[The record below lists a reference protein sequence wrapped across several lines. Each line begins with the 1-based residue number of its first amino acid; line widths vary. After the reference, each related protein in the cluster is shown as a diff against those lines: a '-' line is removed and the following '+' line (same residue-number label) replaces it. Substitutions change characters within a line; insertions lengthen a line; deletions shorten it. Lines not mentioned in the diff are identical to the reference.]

1 MGNLRVNLGANFA
14 AACPQT
20 FATAYMTS
28 QHREIVVIEDDSTLR
43 EALRYNL
50 VSEGYDVVTAK
61 DGIDGLELARDGSPD
76 LVLLDLMLPGMSGL
90 DVCRSL
96 RQGGSVVPILML
108 TARDTELDRV
118 VGLEVGADDYITKP
132 FSMRELLA
140 RVASTLRRIEMD
152 RSVATQQD
160 EPEIMEFD
168 GLTIDV
174 GKRQVTVDGEQVE
187 LRHREFDLL
196 VYLAS
201 HPGRPYTRDALLSDV
216 WGYDYLGDSRT
227 VDVHIRW
234 LRMKIER
241 EPSHPKRLVTSRGV
255 GYKFEP

>member
-1 MGNLRVNLGANFA
+1 
-14 AACPQT
+14 
-20 FATAYMTS
+20 MTT
-28 QHREIVVIEDDSTLR
+28 QNRKIAVIEDDSTLR

-50 VSEGYDVVTAK
+50 VAEGYEVETAE
-61 DGIDGLELARDGSPD
+61 DGSAGLEIARDNHPD
-76 LVLLDLMLPGMSGL
+76 LVVLDLMLPGMSGL

-140 RVASTLRRIEMD
+140 RIASMLRRIEMD
-152 RSVATQQD
+152 RSVSNSDD
-160 EPEIMEFD
+160 ELEIMEFD

-174 GKRQVTVDGEQVE
+174 GKRHVTVDGEPVE

-196 VYLAS
+196 AYLAAR
-201 HPGRPYTRDALLSDV
+201 PGRPFTRDALLSDV

-234 LRMKIER
+234 LRMKIEK
-241 EPSHPKRLVTSRGV
+241 EPSHPTRLVTSRGV
-255 GYKFEP
+255 GYRFEP

>member
-1 MGNLRVNLGANFA
+1 
-14 AACPQT
+14 
-20 FATAYMTS
+20 
-28 QHREIVVIEDDSTLR
+28 
-43 EALRYNL
+43 
-50 VSEGYDVVTAK
+50 
-61 DGIDGLELARDGSPD
+61 
-76 LVLLDLMLPGMSGL
+76 MSGL

-140 RVASTLRRIEMD
+140 RVASMLRRIEMD
-152 RSVATQQD
+152 RSVASQQD

-241 EPSHPKRLVTSRGV
+241 EPSNPKRLVTSRGV

>member
-1 MGNLRVNLGANFA
+1 
-14 AACPQT
+14 
-20 FATAYMTS
+20 MTS
-28 QHREIVVIEDDSTLR
+28 QNRKVAVIEDDPTLR

-50 VSEGYDVVTAK
+50 VGEGYEVETAE
-61 DGIDGLELARDGSPD
+61 DGIIGLEAARDHNPD
-76 LVLLDLMLPGMSGL
+76 LVILDLMLPGMSGL

-96 RQGGSVVPILML
+96 RQAGSVVPILML

-140 RVASTLRRIEMD
+140 RIASMLRRIDMD
-152 RSVATQQD
+152 RSASSTSGD
-160 EPEIMEFD
+160 EPEVLEFE
-168 GLTIDV
+168 GLTIDI
-174 GKRQVTVDGEQVE
+174 GKRQVTVDGESVE

-196 VYLAS
+196 AYLAS
-201 HPGRPYTRDALLSDV
+201 RPGRPFTRDALLSDV

-234 LRMKIER
+234 LRMKIEK
-241 EPSHPKRLVTSRGV
+241 EPSHPTRLVTSRGV
-255 GYKFEP
+255 GYRFEP

>member
-1 MGNLRVNLGANFA
+1 
-14 AACPQT
+14 
-20 FATAYMTS
+20 MTS
-28 QHREIVVIEDDSTLR
+28 PKRRIVIIEDDPSLR

-50 VSEGYDVVTAK
+50 ASEGYDVATAE
-61 DGIDGLELARDGSPD
+61 DGAVGLELARDTAVD
-76 LVLLDLMLPGMSGL
+76 LVILDLMLPGMSGL
-90 DVCRSL
+90 DICRAL
-96 RQGGSVVPILML
+96 RQGGSVVPIIML

-140 RVASTLRRIEMD
+140 RVASILRRVEMD
-152 RSVATQQD
+152 HAEAVHQD
-160 EPEIMEFD
+160 DDEVLEFD
-168 GLTIDV
+168 GLTIDI
-174 GKRQVTVDGEQVE
+174 GRRQVSVDGEQVE

-196 VYLAS
+196 AYLAS
-201 HPGRPYTRDALLSDV
+201 HPGRPFTRDALLTDV

-241 EPSHPKRLVTSRGV
+241 EPSHPTRLVTTRGV
-255 GYKFEP
+255 GYRFEP

>member
-1 MGNLRVNLGANFA
+1 MIDN
-14 AACPQT
+14 PKP
-20 FATAYMTS
+20 MTTPN
-28 QHREIVVIEDDSTLR
+28 RRIVVIEDDPTLR

-50 VSEGYDVVTAK
+50 VSEGYEIETAEE
-61 DGIDGLELARDGSPD
+61 GIAGLEIARDSGVE

-152 RSVATQQD
+152 RSAAAHLD
-160 EPEIMEFD
+160 EQEILEFD
-168 GLTIDV
+168 SLTIDI
-174 GKRQVTVDGEQVE
+174 GKRQVSVDGEQVE
-187 LRHREFDLL
+187 LRLREFDLL
-196 VYLAS
+196 AYLAS
-201 HPGRPYTRDALLSDV
+201 RPGRPFTRDTLLSDV
-216 WGYDYLGDSRT
+216 WGYDYLGNSRT

-241 EPSHPKRLVTSRGV
+241 EPSHPTRLVTSRGV
-255 GYKFEP
+255 GYRFEP

>member
-1 MGNLRVNLGANFA
+1 M
-14 AACPQT
+14 
-20 FATAYMTS
+20 TA
-28 QHREIVVIEDDSTLR
+28 QHRKIVVIEDDPTLR

-50 VSEGYDVVTAK
+50 VSEGYEVETAE
-61 DGIDGLELARDGSPD
+61 DGIRGLEVASGAEPD
-76 LVLLDLMLPGMSGL
+76 LVVLDLMLPGIGGL

-152 RSVATQQD
+152 RSAASHRD
-160 EPEIMEFD
+160 EPEVLEFD
-168 GLTIDV
+168 GLTIDIS
-174 GKRQVTVDGEQVE
+174 KRRVSVDGEQVE

-196 VYLAS
+196 AYLAS
-201 HPGRPYTRDALLSDV
+201 HPGRPFTRDALLSDV

-234 LRMKIER
+234 LRMKIEK
-241 EPSHPKRLVTSRGV
+241 EPSHPTRLVTSRGV
-255 GYKFEP
+255 GYRFEP

>member
-1 MGNLRVNLGANFA
+1 MAMIDN
-14 AACPQT
+14 PKP
-20 FATAYMTS
+20 MTTPN
-28 QHREIVVIEDDSTLR
+28 RRIVVIEDDPTLR

-50 VSEGYDVVTAK
+50 VSEGYEIETAEE
-61 DGIDGLELARDGSPD
+61 GIAGLEIARDSGVE

-152 RSVATQQD
+152 RSAAAHLD
-160 EPEIMEFD
+160 EQEILEFD
-168 GLTIDV
+168 SLTIDI
-174 GKRQVTVDGEQVE
+174 GKRQVSVDGEQVE
-187 LRHREFDLL
+187 LRLREFDLL
-196 VYLAS
+196 AYLAS
-201 HPGRPYTRDALLSDV
+201 RPGRPFTRDTLLSDV
-216 WGYDYLGDSRT
+216 WGYDYLGNSRT

-241 EPSHPKRLVTSRGV
+241 EPSHPTRLVTSRGV
-255 GYKFEP
+255 GYRFEP

>member
-1 MGNLRVNLGANFA
+1 
-14 AACPQT
+14 
-20 FATAYMTS
+20 MTT
-28 QHREIVVIEDDSTLR
+28 QHRKIVVIEDDSTLR

-50 VSEGYDVVTAK
+50 ASEGYDVVTAE

-152 RSVATQQD
+152 RSVASQQD
-160 EPEIMEFD
+160 ELEIMEFD

-174 GKRQVTVDGEQVE
+174 GKRQVTVYG
-187 LRHREFDLL
+187 
-196 VYLAS
+196 
-201 HPGRPYTRDALLSDV
+201 
-216 WGYDYLGDSRT
+216 
-227 VDVHIRW
+227 
-234 LRMKIER
+234 
-241 EPSHPKRLVTSRGV
+241 
-255 GYKFEP
+255 

>member
-1 MGNLRVNLGANFA
+1 MPSLNRRIA
-14 AACPQT
+14 
-20 FATAYMTS
+20 
-28 QHREIVVIEDDSTLR
+28 VIEDDPTLR

-50 VSEGYDVVTAK
+50 VSEGYEVDTAE
-61 DGIDGLELARDGSPD
+61 DGADGLEIVRKAEPD
-76 LVLLDLMLPGMSGL
+76 LVLLDLMLPSMSGL
-90 DVCRSL
+90 DVCRAL

-140 RVASTLRRIEMD
+140 RVASTLRRVEMD
-152 RSVATQQD
+152 RAAAVHRD
-160 EPEIMEFD
+160 DMEILEFD

-174 GKRQVTVDGEQVE
+174 GRRQVSVDGEQVE
-187 LRHREFDLL
+187 LRPREFDLL
-196 VYLAS
+196 AYLAS
-201 HPGRPYTRDALLSDV
+201 HPGRPFTRDALLSDV

-241 EPSHPKRLVTSRGV
+241 EPSHPTRLVTTRGV
-255 GYKFEP
+255 GYRFEP

>member
-1 MGNLRVNLGANFA
+1 MIDN
-14 AACPQT
+14 PKP
-20 FATAYMTS
+20 MTTPN
-28 QHREIVVIEDDSTLR
+28 RRIVVIEDDPTLR

-50 VSEGYDVVTAK
+50 VSEGYEIETAEE
-61 DGIDGLELARDGSPD
+61 GIAGLEIARDSGVE

-152 RSVATQQD
+152 HSAAAHLD
-160 EPEIMEFD
+160 EQEILEFD
-168 GLTIDV
+168 SLTIDI
-174 GKRQVTVDGEQVE
+174 GKRQVSVDGEQVE
-187 LRHREFDLL
+187 LRLREFDLL
-196 VYLAS
+196 AYLAS
-201 HPGRPYTRDALLSDV
+201 RPGRPFTRDTLLSDV
-216 WGYDYLGDSRT
+216 WGYDYLGNSRT

-241 EPSHPKRLVTSRGV
+241 EPSHPTRLVTSRGV
-255 GYKFEP
+255 GYRFEP

>member
-1 MGNLRVNLGANFA
+1 
-14 AACPQT
+14 
-20 FATAYMTS
+20 
-28 QHREIVVIEDDSTLR
+28 
-43 EALRYNL
+43 
-50 VSEGYDVVTAK
+50 
-61 DGIDGLELARDGSPD
+61 
-76 LVLLDLMLPGMSGL
+76 
-90 DVCRSL
+90 
-96 RQGGSVVPILML
+96 ML

-118 VGLEVGADDYITKP
+118 VGLELGADDYITKP

-140 RVASTLRRIEMD
+140 RAASILRRIEMD
-152 RSVATQQD
+152 RSISSQQD
-160 EPEIMEFD
+160 EMEIMEFD

-187 LRHREFDLL
+187 LRYREFDLL

>member
-1 MGNLRVNLGANFA
+1 
-14 AACPQT
+14 
-20 FATAYMTS
+20 MTTPN
-28 QHREIVVIEDDSTLR
+28 RRIVVIEDDPTLR

-50 VSEGYDVVTAK
+50 VSEGYEIETAEE
-61 DGIDGLELARDGSPD
+61 GIAGLEIARDSGVE

-152 RSVATQQD
+152 RSAAAHLD
-160 EPEIMEFD
+160 EQEILEFD
-168 GLTIDV
+168 SLTIDI
-174 GKRQVTVDGEQVE
+174 GKRQVSVDGEQVE
-187 LRHREFDLL
+187 LRLREFDLL
-196 VYLAS
+196 AYLAS
-201 HPGRPYTRDALLSDV
+201 RPGRPFTRDTLLSDV
-216 WGYDYLGDSRT
+216 WGYDYLGNSRT

-241 EPSHPKRLVTSRGV
+241 EPSHPTRLVTSRGV
-255 GYKFEP
+255 GYRFEP

>member
-1 MGNLRVNLGANFA
+1 
-14 AACPQT
+14 
-20 FATAYMTS
+20 MTS
-28 QHREIVVIEDDSTLR
+28 QNRRIVIIEDDPTLR

-50 VSEGYDVVTAK
+50 VSEGYEVVTAE
-61 DGIDGLELARDGSPD
+61 DGIAGLELARDANPD
-76 LVLLDLMLPGMSGL
+76 VVLLDLMLPGMTGL

-108 TARDTELDRV
+108 TARDTEMDRV

-140 RVASTLRRIEMD
+140 RVASMLRRIDMD
-152 RSVATQQD
+152 RSAAHHED
-160 EPEIMEFD
+160 ELELMEFD
-168 GLTIDV
+168 GLSIDV
-174 GKRQVTVDGEQVE
+174 GRRQVLVDGEPVE

-196 VYLAS
+196 AYLAS
-201 HPGRPYTRDALLSDV
+201 HPGRPFTRDSLLSDV

-234 LRMKIER
+234 LRMKIEK
-241 EPSHPKRLVTSRGV
+241 EPSHPTRLVTSRGV
-255 GYKFEP
+255 GYRFQP

>member
-1 MGNLRVNLGANFA
+1 
-14 AACPQT
+14 
-20 FATAYMTS
+20 MTS
-28 QHREIVVIEDDSTLR
+28 QNRKVAVIEDDSTLR

-50 VSEGYDVVTAK
+50 VSEGYEVETAE
-61 DGIDGLELARDGSPD
+61 DGITGLEIARDNQPD
-76 LVLLDLMLPGMSGL
+76 LVVLDLMLPGMSGL

-140 RVASTLRRIEMD
+140 RIASMLRRIDMD
-152 RSVATQQD
+152 RSASIVET
-160 EPEIMEFD
+160 EPELLEFD
-168 GLTIDV
+168 GLTIDI
-174 GKRQVTVDGEQVE
+174 GKRQVKVDGETVE

-196 VYLAS
+196 AYLAAR
-201 HPGRPYTRDALLSDV
+201 PGRPFTRDALLSDV

-234 LRMKIER
+234 LRMKIEK
-241 EPSHPKRLVTSRGV
+241 EPSNPTRLVTSRGV
-255 GYKFEP
+255 GYRFEP

>member
-1 MGNLRVNLGANFA
+1 
-14 AACPQT
+14 
-20 FATAYMTS
+20 MTS
-28 QHREIVVIEDDSTLR
+28 PNRRIVIIEDDPALR

-50 VSEGYDVVTAK
+50 VSEGYDVGTAE
-61 DGIDGLELARDGSPD
+61 DGSEGLELVRESKAD
-76 LVLLDLMLPGMSGL
+76 LVILDLMLPGMSGL
-90 DVCRSL
+90 DICRAL
-96 RQGGSVVPILML
+96 RQGGSVVPIIML

-140 RVASTLRRIEMD
+140 RVASNLRRVEMD
-152 RSVATQQD
+152 RAEVAHRDDD
-160 EPEIMEFD
+160 EILEFD
-168 GLTIDV
+168 GLTIDL
-174 GKRQVTVDGEQVE
+174 GRRQVTVDGQLVE

-196 VYLAS
+196 AYLAS
-201 HPGRPYTRDALLSDV
+201 HPSHPFTRDALLTDV

-241 EPSHPKRLVTSRGV
+241 EPSHPTRLVTTRGV
-255 GYKFEP
+255 GYRFEP

>member
-1 MGNLRVNLGANFA
+1 
-14 AACPQT
+14 
-20 FATAYMTS
+20 MTS
-28 QHREIVVIEDDSTLR
+28 QHRKIVVIEDDPTLR

-50 VSEGYDVVTAK
+50 VSEGYEVETAE
-61 DGIDGLELARDGSPD
+61 DGIKGLEIARDTDPD
-76 LVLLDLMLPGMSGL
+76 LVVLDLMLPGISGL

-152 RSVATQQD
+152 RSAGAHQEGLEVL
-160 EPEIMEFD
+160 EFD

-174 GKRQVTVDGEQVE
+174 SKRRVIVDGEQVE

-196 VYLAS
+196 AYLAS
-201 HPGRPYTRDALLSDV
+201 HPGRPFTRDALLSDV

-234 LRMKIER
+234 LRMKIEK
-241 EPSHPKRLVTSRGV
+241 EPSHPTRLVTSRGV
-255 GYKFEP
+255 GYRFEP

>member
-1 MGNLRVNLGANFA
+1 
-14 AACPQT
+14 
-20 FATAYMTS
+20 MTS
-28 QHREIVVIEDDSTLR
+28 SNRRIAVIEDDPTLR

-50 VSEGYDVVTAK
+50 VSEGYEVGTAE
-61 DGIDGLELARDGSPD
+61 DGAAGLELAREIDAG
-76 LVLLDLMLPGMSGL
+76 LVILDLMLPGMGGL
-90 DVCRSL
+90 DVCRAL
-96 RQGGSVVPILML
+96 RQGGSVVPIIML

-140 RVASTLRRIEMD
+140 RVASILRRVEMD
-152 RSVATQQD
+152 HAEAAQQD
-160 EPEIMEFD
+160 DAEILEFD
-168 GLTIDV
+168 GLTIDT
-174 GKRQVTVDGEQVE
+174 GRRQVSVDGRQVE

-196 VYLAS
+196 AYLAS
-201 HPGRPYTRDALLSDV
+201 HPGRPFTRDALLADV

-241 EPSHPKRLVTSRGV
+241 EPSHPTRLVTTRGV
-255 GYKFEP
+255 GYRFEP

>member
-1 MGNLRVNLGANFA
+1 
-14 AACPQT
+14 
-20 FATAYMTS
+20 MTS
-28 QHREIVVIEDDSTLR
+28 PKRRIVIIEDDPSLR

-50 VSEGYDVVTAK
+50 ASEGYDVGTAE
-61 DGIDGLELARDGSPD
+61 DGAVGLELARDADAD
-76 LVLLDLMLPGMSGL
+76 LVILDLMLPGMSGL
-90 DVCRSL
+90 DICRAL
-96 RQGGSVVPILML
+96 RQGGSVVPIIML

-140 RVASTLRRIEMD
+140 RVASILRRVEMD
-152 RSVATQQD
+152 HAEAVHQD
-160 EPEIMEFD
+160 DAEVLEFD
-168 GLTIDV
+168 GLTIDIGRRQV
-174 GKRQVTVDGEQVE
+174 SVDGKRVE

-196 VYLAS
+196 AYLAS
-201 HPGRPYTRDALLSDV
+201 RPGRPFTRDALLTDV

-241 EPSHPKRLVTSRGV
+241 EPSHPTRLVTTRGV
-255 GYKFEP
+255 GYRFEP